1 MPGVVTQLLVGA
13 NHTVK
18 KDDVL
23 LTLEAMKME
32 YTIRAP
38 KDGVILDAYFQVG
51 DQVKVVMSL
60 WTSKLL
66 RGSCMSDYVKIV
78 EVGPRDGLQNE
89 KQALSIEQRL
99 SFINDLIDAGLKF
112 IEVGSCV
119 SAKWVPQM
127 SQSDKLFK
135 LLPQRDDL
143 NLSLLTPNLKGFDAA
158 LAVGCKEVAVF
169 TAASESF
176 TRKNINCSIDESL
189 ERFSKIFQAA
199 QANHVRVRGYVSCM
213 VDCPYEGAIDP
224 KQVVNVVKRLYEMGC
239 YEISLGETIGTATPD
254 RVQKVWQACLAELDS
269 NILVDI
275 FIILMAWQLPI
286 SINLYS
292 KGFESLILRLL
303 DWVVVHMPKVHQGM
317 LQLRICIIYCLK
329 LDTKQGSI

>member
-1 MPGVVTQLLVGA
+1 
-13 NHTVK
+13 
-18 KDDVL
+18 
-23 LTLEAMKME
+23 
-32 YTIRAP
+32 
-38 KDGVILDAYFQVG
+38 
-51 DQVKVVMSL
+51 
-60 WTSKLL
+60 
-66 RGSCMSDYVKIV
+66 MSDYVKIV

-99 SFINDLIDAGLKF
+99 SFINDLIDAGLKS

-127 SQSDKLFK
+127 AQSDELFK
-135 LLPQRDDL
+135 LLPQRNDL
-143 NLSLLTPNLKGFDAA
+143 NLSLLTPNLKGFEAA

-189 ERFSKIFQAA
+189 ERFSEIFKAA
-199 QANHVRVRGYVSCM
+199 QANNVRVRGYVSCM

-224 KQVVNVVKRLYEMGC
+224 KQVVNVVKRLHDMGC

-269 NILVDI
+269 KILAGHFHNTYGMAIANIYQSLQQGIRVFDSSLAGLGGCPYAKGSSGNVATEDLYYLLSHI
-275 FIILMAWQLPI
+275 GYETGIHLEKLMLASQN
-286 SINLYS
+286 INQTLNRKNLSNYANTY
-292 KGFESLILRLL
+292 
-303 DWVVVHMPKVHQGM
+303 
-317 LQLRICIIYCLK
+317 LQQSCA
-329 LDTKQGSI
+329 

>member
-1 MPGVVTQLLVGA
+1 
-13 NHTVK
+13 
-18 KDDVL
+18 
-23 LTLEAMKME
+23 
-32 YTIRAP
+32 
-38 KDGVILDAYFQVG
+38 
-51 DQVKVVMSL
+51 
-60 WTSKLL
+60 
-66 RGSCMSDYVKIV
+66 MSDYVKIV

-127 SQSDKLFK
+127 SQSDGLFK

-189 ERFSKIFQAA
+189 ERFSEIFQAA

-269 NILVDI
+269 NILAGHFHNTYGMAIANIYQSLQQGIRI
-275 FIILMAWQLPI
+275 FDSSLAGLGGCPYAKGASGNVATEDLYYLLSRIGYETG
-286 SINLYS
+286 INLE
-292 KGFESLILRLL
+292 KL
-303 DWVVVHMPKVHQGM
+303 M
-317 LQLRICIIYCLK
+317 LASQNISQTLK
-329 LDTKQGSI
+329 RKNLSNYANTYLQQ

>member
-1 MPGVVTQLLVGA
+1 
-13 NHTVK
+13 
-18 KDDVL
+18 
-23 LTLEAMKME
+23 
-32 YTIRAP
+32 
-38 KDGVILDAYFQVG
+38 
-51 DQVKVVMSL
+51 
-60 WTSKLL
+60 
-66 RGSCMSDYVKIV
+66 MSDYVKIV

-99 SFINDLIDAGLKF
+99 SFINDLIDAGLKS

-127 SQSDKLFK
+127 AQSDELFK
-135 LLPQRDDL
+135 LLPQRDEL
-143 NLSLLTPNLKGFDAA
+143 NLSLLTPNLKGFEAA

-189 ERFSKIFQAA
+189 ERFSEIFQAA
-199 QANHVRVRGYVSCM
+199 QANNVRVRGYVSCM

-224 KQVVNVVKRLYEMGC
+224 KQVVNVVKRLHDMGC

-269 NILVDI
+269 KILAGHFHNTYGMAIANIYQSLQQGIRVFDSSLAGLGGCPYAKGSSGNVATEDLYYLLSHI
-275 FIILMAWQLPI
+275 GYETGIHLEKLMLASQN
-286 SINLYS
+286 INQTLNRKNLSNYANTY
-292 KGFESLILRLL
+292 
-303 DWVVVHMPKVHQGM
+303 
-317 LQLRICIIYCLK
+317 LQQSCA
-329 LDTKQGSI
+329 

>member
-1 MPGVVTQLLVGA
+1 M
-13 NHTVK
+13 N
-18 KDDVL
+18 
-23 LTLEAMKME
+23 
-32 YTIRAP
+32 
-38 KDGVILDAYFQVG
+38 
-51 DQVKVVMSL
+51 
-60 WTSKLL
+60 
-66 RGSCMSDYVKIV
+66 DYVKIV

-189 ERFSKIFQAA
+189 ERFSEIFQAA

-269 NILVDI
+269 NILAGH
-275 FIILMAWQLPI
+275 FHNTYGMAIANIYQSLQQGIRVFDSSLAGLGGCPYAKGASGNVATEDLYYLLSQI
-286 SINLYS
+286 GYETGINLEKLMLAS
-292 KGFESLILRLL
+292 QNISQTLK
-303 DWVVVHMPKVHQGM
+303 PKNLSNYANTY
-317 LQLRICIIYCLK
+317 LQ
-329 LDTKQGSI
+329 Q

>member
-1 MPGVVTQLLVGA
+1 
-13 NHTVK
+13 
-18 KDDVL
+18 
-23 LTLEAMKME
+23 
-32 YTIRAP
+32 
-38 KDGVILDAYFQVG
+38 
-51 DQVKVVMSL
+51 
-60 WTSKLL
+60 
-66 RGSCMSDYVKIV
+66 MSDYVKIV

-99 SFINDLIDAGLKF
+99 SFINDLIDAGLKS

-127 SQSDKLFK
+127 AQSDELFK
-135 LLPQRDDL
+135 LLPQSDDL
-143 NLSLLTPNLKGFDAA
+143 NLSLLTPNLKGFEAA

-189 ERFSKIFQAA
+189 ERFSEIFQAA

-269 NILVDI
+269 NILAGHFHNTYGMAIANIYQSLQHGIRVFDSSLAGLGGCPYAKGASGNVATEDLYY
-275 FIILMAWQLPI
+275 LMSQI
-286 SINLYS
+286 GYETGINLE
-292 KGFESLILRLL
+292 KL
-303 DWVVVHMPKVHQGM
+303 M
-317 LQLRICIIYCLK
+317 LASQNISQTLK
-329 LDTKQGSI
+329 RKNLSNYANTYLQQ

>member
-1 MPGVVTQLLVGA
+1 M
-13 NHTVK
+13 N
-18 KDDVL
+18 
-23 LTLEAMKME
+23 
-32 YTIRAP
+32 
-38 KDGVILDAYFQVG
+38 
-51 DQVKVVMSL
+51 
-60 WTSKLL
+60 
-66 RGSCMSDYVKIV
+66 DYVKIV

-189 ERFSKIFQAA
+189 ERFSEIFQAA

-269 NILVDI
+269 NILAGH
-275 FIILMAWQLPI
+275 FHNTYGMAIANIYQSLQQGIRVFDSSLAGLGGCPYAKGASGNVATEDLYYLLSQI
-286 SINLYS
+286 GYETGINLE
-292 KGFESLILRLL
+292 KL
-303 DWVVVHMPKVHQGM
+303 M
-317 LQLRICIIYCLK
+317 LASQNISQTLK
-329 LDTKQGSI
+329 RKNLSNYTNTYLQQ

>member
-1 MPGVVTQLLVGA
+1 
-13 NHTVK
+13 
-18 KDDVL
+18 
-23 LTLEAMKME
+23 
-32 YTIRAP
+32 
-38 KDGVILDAYFQVG
+38 
-51 DQVKVVMSL
+51 
-60 WTSKLL
+60 
-66 RGSCMSDYVKIV
+66 MSDYVKIV

-99 SFINDLIDAGLKF
+99 SFINDLIDAGLKS

-127 SQSDKLFK
+127 AQSDELFK
-135 LLPQRDDL
+135 LLPQCDDL
-143 NLSLLTPNLKGFDAA
+143 NLSLLTPNLKGFEAA

-189 ERFSKIFQAA
+189 ERFSEIFQAA
-199 QANHVRVRGYVSCM
+199 QANNVRVRGYVSCM

-224 KQVVNVVKRLYEMGC
+224 KQVVNVVKRLHDMGC

-269 NILVDI
+269 KILAGHFHNTYGMAIANIYQSLQQGIRVFDSSLAGLGGCPYAKGSSGNVATEDLYYLLSHI
-275 FIILMAWQLPI
+275 GYKTG
-286 SINLYS
+286 INLE
-292 KGFESLILRLL
+292 KL
-303 DWVVVHMPKVHQGM
+303 M
-317 LQLRICIIYCLK
+317 LASQNINQTLNRKNLSNYANTYLQQSCA
-329 LDTKQGSI
+329 

>member
-1 MPGVVTQLLVGA
+1 
-13 NHTVK
+13 
-18 KDDVL
+18 
-23 LTLEAMKME
+23 
-32 YTIRAP
+32 
-38 KDGVILDAYFQVG
+38 
-51 DQVKVVMSL
+51 
-60 WTSKLL
+60 
-66 RGSCMSDYVKIV
+66 MSDYVKIV

-99 SFINDLIDAGLKF
+99 SFINDLIDAGLKS

-127 SQSDKLFK
+127 AQSDELFK
-135 LLPQRDDL
+135 LLPQRDEL
-143 NLSLLTPNLKGFDAA
+143 NLSLLTPNLKGFEAA

-189 ERFSKIFQAA
+189 ERFSEIFQAA
-199 QANHVRVRGYVSCM
+199 QANNVRVRGYVSCM

-224 KQVVNVVKRLYEMGC
+224 KQVVNVVKRLHDMGC

-269 NILVDI
+269 KILAGHFHNTYGMAIANIYQSLQQGIRVFDSSLAGLGGCPYAKGSSGNVATEDLYYLLSHI
-275 FIILMAWQLPI
+275 GYETG
-286 SINLYS
+286 INLE
-292 KGFESLILRLL
+292 KL
-303 DWVVVHMPKVHQGM
+303 M
-317 LQLRICIIYCLK
+317 LASQNINQTLNRNNLSNYANTYLQQSCA
-329 LDTKQGSI
+329 